1 MQIII
6 GDKPRGTSYLEP
18 YPIQAL
24 SQFQTK
30 NGLAPI
36 MEIPMV
42 EMKRFLLSKSLEFIT
57 YYSLT

>member
-1 MQIII
+1 MKILI

-18 YPIQAL
+18 YPFQAL

-36 MEIPMV
+36 IEIPIV
-42 EMKRFLLSKSLEFIT
+42 EMKHFLLSKSLEFIT
-57 YYSLT
+57 WYNLT